1 MSSVQLLNTWQP
13 NGEQIGDRTITE
25 NLNELTS
32 FYLVKEMPSEL
43 HPEPTS
49 DASVLTNVEA
59 GSLDPSL
66 EWDKRLLYEVSCNV
80 STGTFEIIRDYR
92 IANGICSSGGGGS
105 GGGGDCSC
113 DITAYYTEYD
123 GQGNR
128 NNKIATWT
136 NGKEG
141 DAAKTVDIYAPAGG
155 GGGGGGG
162 GDLNVDFTGTD
173 QSKTAKDKSFV
184 FKSGYNSNVQV
195 TCQGNEITFN
205 VFYV

>member
-1 MSSVQLLNTWQP
+1 
-13 NGEQIGDRTITE
+13 
-25 NLNELTS
+25 
-32 FYLVKEMPSEL
+32 MPSER

-59 GSLDPSL
+59 GSLDPYL

-92 IANGICSSGGGGS
+92 IANGICSSGGTGD
-105 GGGGDCSC
+105 GGDGGACSC
-113 DITAYYTEYD
+113 DISAYYTEYD
-123 GQGNR
+123 SQGNR

-155 GGGGGGG
+155 GGSVTLSGWSGEFYTGYGLKLDASANQLQLTADTKLTVANG
-162 GDLNVDFTGTD
+162 LITQSESGSFTISRLDLTRH
-173 QSKTAKDKSFV
+173 SSL
-184 FKSGYNSNVQV
+184 
-195 TCQGNEITFN
+195 
-205 VFYV
+205 